1 MKRREFV
8 RTSALCG
15 SVAGIVPPMVF
26 PAKQYIANTASW
38 FDKPM
43 RWAQLTLVENDP
55 GQYDPDFWLDYFSR
69 THSDAA
75 CLSAGGIVA
84 YYPTMLEFHHRSL
97 WMGKSDPFGYL
108 VKGCR
113 ERDMVVIA
121 RTDPHAIWQDAFD
134 AHPEWAAVDREGN
147 KRRHW
152 SNTELYVTCALGPYN
167 FDFMT
172 EVHREIVSLY
182 AVDGIFSNRWA
193 GHGICYCD
201 SCKQL
206 FHDFSGME
214 LPLSDQRLD
223 PVFQRWS
230 EWQRKR
236 LYELWQL
243 WDGEIRKVNPQ
254 ARFIP
259 NGFPDKRMA
268 GEQSDILF
276 TDHQARRG
284 MIPPWSN
291 GKRAKEFRAIMGQ
304 KPIGGIFSMGL
315 EEPYRWKD
323 SVQSEAEV
331 RIWVAEGTANGMRP
345 WFTKFSGTLY
355 DERWLSFVEDIYRW
369 HHRAE
374 VYLRNEKPLANVA
387 MVYSEQTQRYYGGE
401 KHQENPQHHD
411 LGMYHALIE
420 ARIPF
425 EMVHDQYLDAGHVDR
440 YQLLVLPNIAAMS
453 DRQCQQFQD
462 YVRRGG
468 SLLATFETS
477 LYDEHGKKREDFGLG
492 DVFGVSYD
500 KHIEGPMRNSYL
512 RCENENGQ
520 YHPVL
525 DGLHGTTRIINGI
538 YRLGV
543 QPMEEFP
550 SPLTLIPSY
559 PDLPM
564 EHVYPRVPSTD
575 TRELFLRET
584 DGGRVVYFPWD
595 IDRTFWEILNVDHG
609 RLIQNAMQWA
619 LQGDQPVRVA
629 GQGMLDVTVWQQ
641 KHSMTVHLV
650 NLTNPMM
657 MKGPFREL
665 IPLRDQKVSI
675 RIPSGKKIT
684 GIQLL
689 VAGQS
694 PSFETSGDLIDL
706 LVPQIMDLEVIALDL
721 A

>member
-1 MKRREFV
+1 MKRRDFV
-8 RTSALCG
+8 RTSAVYG
-15 SVAGIVPPMVF
+15 SVAGFFPPMAF
-26 PAKQYIANTASW
+26 PAKPDIGSTETW

-84 YYPTMLEFHHRSL
+84 YYPTKIEFHHRSQ

-108 VKGCR
+108 VRGCR

-134 AHPEWAAVDREGN
+134 AHPEWAAVDSEGN

-152 SNTELYVTCALGPYN
+152 SNPELYVTCALGPYN
-167 FDFMT
+167 FDFIT
-172 EVHREIVSLY
+172 EVHREIMSLY
-182 AVDGIFSNRWA
+182 AIDGIFSNRWA
-193 GHGICYCD
+193 GHGICYCN
-201 SCKQL
+201 SCKRL
-206 FHDFSGME
+206 FHDFSGLE
-214 LPLSDQRLD
+214 LPQSDRRLD
-223 PVFQRWS
+223 PVYQHWS
-230 EWQRKR
+230 EWRRIR
-236 LYELWQL
+236 LYDLWQL
-243 WDGEIRKVNPQ
+243 WDGEIRKINPH

-259 NGFPDKRMA
+259 NGFPDKRIA
-268 GEQSDILF
+268 GEQSAILF

-291 GKRAKEFRAIMGQ
+291 GKRAKEFRAVMGK

-355 DERWLSFVEDIYRW
+355 DERWLSFVEDIYKW
-369 HHRAE
+369 HHKAE

-387 MVYSEQTQRYYGGE
+387 VVYSEQTQRYYGGE
-401 KHQENPQHHD
+401 KHQENPGHHD

-425 EMVHDQYLDAGHVDR
+425 EMVHDQYLDAGHVDPFK
-440 YQLLVLPNIAAMS
+440 LLVLPNIAALS
-453 DRQCQQFQD
+453 DRQCQQIRD
-462 YVRRGG
+462 YVKRGG

-477 LYDEHGKKREDFGLG
+477 LYDEHGKKRSDFGLG
-492 DVFGVSYD
+492 DIFGVSYD
-500 KHIEGPMRNSYL
+500 DQVEGPMKNSYL
-512 RCENENGQ
+512 RCEKENGH
-520 YHPVL
+520 YHLVL
-525 DGLHGTTRIINGI
+525 DGLHGTSRIINGI
-538 YRLGV
+538 YRLDI
-543 QPMEEFP
+543 QPVEEFP

-564 EHVYPRVPSTD
+564 EHVYPREPSTD
-575 TRELFLRET
+575 IREIFLREI
-584 DGGRVVYFPWD
+584 GQGRVVYFPWD

-609 RLIQNAMQWA
+609 RLIKNALHWA
-619 LQGDQPVRVA
+619 IQKDQPVRVT
-629 GQGMLDVTVWQQ
+629 GQGILDVTVWQQ

-665 IPLRDQKVSI
+665 IPLTDQKVSI
-675 RIPSGKKIT
+675 RIPSGKKLADV
-684 GIQLL
+684 QLL
-689 VAGQS
+689 VAGVS
-694 PSFETSGDLIDL
+694 PDYNLDDDHVDL
-706 LVPQIMDLEVIALDL
+706 
-721 A
+721 